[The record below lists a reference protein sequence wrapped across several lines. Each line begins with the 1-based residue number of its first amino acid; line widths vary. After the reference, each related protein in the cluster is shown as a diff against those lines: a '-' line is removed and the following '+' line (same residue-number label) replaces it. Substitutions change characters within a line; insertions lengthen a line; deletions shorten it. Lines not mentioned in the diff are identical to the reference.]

1 MYTLTCR
8 YYEKPCCGWRI
19 QVGRSQPGDWHISVG
34 DEVRSAFK
42 LLCVNLHTHTH
53 TLRHA
58 SICHLHRHIQ
68 THIPYTVNSNTDKY
82 IDRHTYTHRERST
95 QLLMCPL
102 MQSEDKLLP
111 LKAKPNQTRSVIS
124 VTVVFGFKAVRLTS
138 DKTSMQSHPRSCA
151 RVQPHT
157 HLYTH
162 THSHTAAC
170 LCGWIKEEE
179 LCQLLQN
186 PDLCHQKATKPPLHI
201 SAYQHCV

>member
-1 MYTLTCR
+1 MAF
-8 YYEKPCCGWRI
+8 P
-19 QVGRSQPGDWHISVG
+19 HIYIFNV
-34 DEVRSAFK
+34 
-42 LLCVNLHTHTH
+42 
-53 TLRHA
+53 
-58 SICHLHRHIQ
+58 Q
-68 THIPYTVNSNTDKY
+68 THVLYTVNRNTDKY
-82 IDRHTYTHRERST
+82 IDRHTYRHIHTHRERST

-162 THSHTAAC
+162 KHTADC
-170 LCGWIKEEE
+170 LCSWIKEQE
-179 LCQLLQN
+179 LRQLLQD
-186 PDLCHQKATKPPLHI
+186 PGLCHQKATKSPLHV
-201 SAYQHCV
+201 ST